1 MKRFMLA
8 SALAALVLAPGAA
21 ADIRIGVADDHPKSP
36 DIAGRFYDTMKD
48 VGLSENRVT
57 IVWDSSRPTAIENE
71 AGVANAIDAAA
82 ADGVKLTLAL
92 YPVEGAR
99 ARGFRRTGQV
109 RRVDGPR
116 RAGLPAGEGHHR
128 RQRAEQV
135 ALLATAV
142 PRERQGRRVRG
153 LRAACWR
160 RPTTRSR
167 TSTARS
173 P

>member
-8 SALAALVLAPGAA
+8 SALAASSFRRAPAPTSVWA
-21 ADIRIGVADDHPKSP
+21 LRTITPKSP

-57 IVWDSSRPTAIENE
+57 IVWDSSHPTQIENE
-71 AGVANAIDAAA
+71 AGVANAVHAAA

-92 YPVEGAR
+92 YPSKAR
-99 ARGFRRTGQV
+99 ALAWTRRTGEV
-109 RRVDGPR
+109 RRLDGPR
-116 RAGLPAGEGHHR
+116 RAGLSGGEGHHR

-135 ALLATAV
+135 PLLAAPV
-142 PRERQGRRVRG
+142 LPNGKG
-153 LRAACWR
+153 AACAAYE
-160 RPTTRSR
+160 PLLAASYDAIKA
-167 TSTARS
+167 STARS